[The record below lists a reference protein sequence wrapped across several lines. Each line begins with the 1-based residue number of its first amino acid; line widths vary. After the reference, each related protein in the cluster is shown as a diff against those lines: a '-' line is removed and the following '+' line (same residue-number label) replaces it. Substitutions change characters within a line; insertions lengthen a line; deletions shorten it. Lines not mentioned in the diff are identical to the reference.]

1 MNYYLVFYVIIS
13 IVIIIIARLF
23 FLWYFKINII
33 VKLLEGISTLNLI
46 AVSFR
51 HPDKEIL
58 IKLKGSNLRKKTT
71 VKEYMN
77 MKDRSKYEI
86 L

>member
-1 MNYYLVFYVIIS
+1 MDYFILYAIITVLS
-13 IVIIIIARLF
+13 IIIARLF
-23 FLWYFKINII
+23 FLWYFKVNII
-33 VKLLEGISTLNLI
+33 VKLLDSLTTMNLI
-46 AVSFR
+46 ATLFMY
-51 HPDKEIL
+51 PDKEIL

-86 L
+86 I

>member
-1 MNYYLVFYVIIS
+1 MDYFILYAIITVLS
-13 IVIIIIARLF
+13 IIIARLF

-33 VKLLEGISTLNLI
+33 VKLLDSLTTMNLI
-46 AVSFR
+46 ATLFMY
-51 HPDKEIL
+51 PDKEIL

>member
-1 MNYYLVFYVIIS
+1 MDYFILYAIIS
-13 IVIIIIARLF
+13 VLSIIIARLF

-33 VKLLEGISTLNLI
+33 VKLLDSLTTMNLI
-46 AVSFR
+46 ATLFMY
-51 HPDKEIL
+51 PDKEIL

>member
-1 MNYYLVFYVIIS
+1 MDYFILYAIITVLS
-13 IVIIIIARLF
+13 IIIARLF

-77 MKDRSKYEI
+77 MKDRNKYEI

>member
-1 MNYYLVFYVIIS
+1 MDYLILYIIIAVLS
-13 IVIIIIARLF
+13 IIIARLF

-33 VKLLEGISTLNLI
+33 VKLLEGISSINLL
-46 AVSFR
+46 AMSYM
-51 HPDKEIL
+51 HPDKEIIIKMKGNNL
-58 IKLKGSNLRKKTT
+58 IKKTT

-77 MKDRSKYEI
+77 MKDRSNYDI